1 MYNLHSSV
9 LLVHPLINF
18 LFSTN
23 QTLFDFF
30 LKGGEKRIKKKTL
43 ISRMLSSAE
52 CSTWYA
58 VILTIAVA
66 VVAVNLL
73 SIILYIK
80 NSTLRTRAMY
90 LVINLSVADMF
101 VGGNATFYVV
111 VYFLLH
117 GCEVKYVFPI
127 LQELPPIMFVPSLT
141 GIWFSITS
149 VAGIVA
155 ISLDRMH
162 ATFRPFRHRNIKK
175 WAYGVT
181 IAGVWTLTAMI
192 VIPFPLIR
200 LYGNLQQQ
208 WQLLFPFYLWRS
220 YCCLCLVV
228 ICVSY
233 TSIALKFWCGTR
245 PPSHGAANRQR
256 KLTVTLFIMTI
267 VSLLLCLPFV
277 VYTFV
282 LSSDLVR
289 VSFLTDKRLRLYFS
303 LLYHTNS
310 LVNPIIYT
318 IRIPA
323 FRKALLILFKRRQRE
338 NAAIPLQAR

>member
-1 MYNLHSSV
+1 MSS
-9 LLVHPLINF
+9 I
-18 LFSTN
+18 T
-23 QTLFDFF
+23 
-30 LKGGEKRIKKKTL
+30 I
-43 ISRMLSSAE
+43 SSAE

-58 VILTIAVA
+58 VSFTTAVA

-73 SIILYIK
+73 SIILFVK
-80 NSTLRTRAMY
+80 NSNLRTRVY

-101 VGGNATFYVV
+101 VGGSATVFIVFH
-111 VYFLLH
+111 FLLH
-117 GCEVKYVFPI
+117 GCEFGDVFFI
-127 LQELPPIMFVPSLT
+127 RRELPPIFLVLSTIQAWLP
-141 GIWFSITS
+141 ITS
-149 VAGIVA
+149 VTGIAV

-181 IAGVWTLTAMI
+181 IAGVWILTAMI
-192 VIPFPLIR
+192 VIPYPLIS

-208 WQLLFPFYLWRS
+208 WQLVFPSYLLLS
-220 YCCLCLVV
+220 YCCLCLIV

-267 VSLLLCLPFV
+267 VSLLMWLPFV
-277 VYTFV
+277 VHTFV
-282 LSSDLVR
+282 LRSGLVR
-289 VSFLTDKRLRLYFS
+289 FSFLTHLRLTLFFS
-303 LLYHTNS
+303 QLYQTNS
-310 LVNPIIYT
+310 LVNPIVYT
-318 IRIPA
+318 IRMPE
-323 FRKALLILFKRRQRE
+323 FRRALLKLFKRRQIQ

>member
-1 MYNLHSSV
+1 M
-9 LLVHPLINF
+9 
-18 LFSTN
+18 FSR
-23 QTLFDFF
+23 
-30 LKGGEKRIKKKTL
+30 RI
-43 ISRMLSSAE
+43 SSAE

-58 VILTIAVA
+58 VSLTINVA
-66 VVAVNLL
+66 LVTVNLL
-73 SIILYIK
+73 SIILFIK
-80 NSTLRTRAMY
+80 NSNLRTRAMY
-90 LVINLSVADMF
+90 LVINLTVADMF
-101 VGGNATFYVV
+101 VGGSATFFAVF
-111 VYFLLH
+111 YFLLY
-117 GCEVKYVFPI
+117 GCEFADEFFIRLEWPPI
-127 LQELPPIMFVPSLT
+127 LFVLLIINVWFSFTSVT
-141 GIWFSITS
+141 GIAI
-149 VAGIVA
+149 

-233 TSIALKFWCGTR
+233 TSIALKFWCGSR

>member
-1 MYNLHSSV
+1 MSSR
-9 LLVHPLINF
+9 
-18 LFSTN
+18 
-23 QTLFDFF
+23 
-30 LKGGEKRIKKKTL
+30 RI
-43 ISRMLSSAE
+43 SSAE

-58 VILTIAVA
+58 ASLTITVA

-73 SIILYIK
+73 SIVLFIK
-80 NSTLRTRAMY
+80 NSNLRTRAMY
-90 LVINLSVADMF
+90 LVINLTVADMF
-101 VGGNATFYVV
+101 VGGSATFFAVF
-111 VYFLLH
+111 YFLLY
-117 GCEVKYVFPI
+117 GCEFADEFFIRLEWPPI
-127 LQELPPIMFVPSLT
+127 LFVLHIIN
-141 GIWFSITS
+141 IWFSFTS
-149 VAGIVA
+149 VTGIA
-155 ISLDRMH
+155 IISLDRMH

-181 IAGVWTLTAMI
+181 IAGVWILTAMI
-192 VIPFPLIR
+192 LIPLPLIS
-200 LYGNLQQQ
+200 LYGNLHQQ

-220 YCCLCLVV
+220 YCFLCLIV

-267 VSLLLCLPFV
+267 VSLLLWLPYV

-282 LSSDLVR
+282 
-289 VSFLTDKRLRLYFS
+289 SFSVLDRFSIRTYLRLKLSFS

-318 IRIPA
+318 IRMPE
-323 FRKALLILFKRRQRE
+323 FRRALLVLFKRRQRQ
-338 NAAIPLQAR
+338 NVVIPLHAR

>member
-1 MYNLHSSV
+1 M
-9 LLVHPLINF
+9 
-18 LFSTN
+18 
-23 QTLFDFF
+23 
-30 LKGGEKRIKKKTL
+30 
-43 ISRMLSSAE
+43 ISMTISSAK

-58 VILTIAVA
+58 VFLTIAVA

-80 NSTLRTRAMY
+80 NSNLRTRAMY
-90 LVINLSVADMF
+90 LVINLTVVDMF
-101 VGGNATFYVV
+101 VGGNATVFIVFRV
-111 VYFLLH
+111 LLH
-117 GCEVKYVFPI
+117 GCEIEHVLFI
-127 LQELPPIMFVPSLT
+127 RLELSPIMVVLCTTAAWLPL
-141 GIWFSITS
+141 TS
-149 VAGIVA
+149 VTSIAI

-181 IAGVWTLTAMI
+181 IAGVWILTAMI
-192 VIPFPLIR
+192 LIPLPLIS
-200 LYGNLQQQ
+200 LYGNLHQQ
-208 WQLLFPFYLWRS
+208 WQLVFPLYFGLS

-267 VSLLLCLPFV
+267 VSLLLWLPFV
-277 VYTFV
+277 VHTLV
-282 LSSDLVR
+282 LGSVLVR
-289 VSFLTDKRLRLYFS
+289 FSFLTHLRWRLSFS
-303 LLYHTNS
+303 LLYLTNS

-318 IRIPA
+318 IRMPE
-323 FRKALLILFKRRQRE
+323 FRKALLKLFKRRQRQ
-338 NAAIPLQAR
+338 NYAFPLQAR